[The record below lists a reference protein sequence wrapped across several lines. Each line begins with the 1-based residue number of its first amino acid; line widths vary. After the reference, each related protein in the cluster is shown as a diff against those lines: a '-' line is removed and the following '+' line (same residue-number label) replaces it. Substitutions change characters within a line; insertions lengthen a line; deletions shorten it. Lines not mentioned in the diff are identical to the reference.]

1 MNSNSILRK
10 MLLLFSII
18 AMISQPASL
27 LSYPNGITGRTLK
40 TTLSGCG
47 NCHDSS
53 VTSGLIVSITGPD
66 TVIIGQTY
74 SFTVTVTGSSGSAGG
89 VDIATLGGT
98 LIAVSSNLKL
108 SNSELTHSAKTSV
121 PATYQFNYTAPAAA
135 GNDTLWATGKGGG
148 FSEWNWAPN
157 KYLRVILAT
166 EVAEQKYLPFKFVLD
181 QNYPNPFNPVTSI
194 HYSIPLAA
202 TVTLKIYD
210 TNGKEISSLVN
221 ETQQSGDHSVEWN
234 GDGITSG
241 VYMYRITAGNYTE
254 TKKMVLLK

>member
-1 MNSNSILRK
+1 MNSNSILEK
-10 MLLLFSII
+10 ILLILGII
-18 AMISQPASL
+18 IMISQPTSL
-27 LSYPNGITGRTLK
+27 LSYPNGVTGRTLK

-47 NCHDSS
+47 SCHGSTA
-53 VTSGLIVSITGPD
+53 TSGLIVSITGPD

-108 SNSELTHSAKTSV
+108 SSSELTHSAKTSV
-121 PATYQFNYTAPAAA
+121 PATYQFSYTAPAAA

-148 FSEWNWAPN
+148 FSEWNWSPN

-166 EVAEQKYLPFKFVLD
+166 EVAEQKYLPFKFALN

-234 GDGITSG
+234 SNGIPSG